1 MKAEDNHIYQ
11 RAKRRR
17 EEEKDMERQ
26 ATTFALQ
33 YPPEQRGRMQRI
45 YECVS
50 RGRFLINESNPDRK
64 IEQPNE
70 VTNNN
75 YSIIVPGVGRGIG
88 GLLRGDFVKRGEFL
102 HLQAELNEHIDK
114 AKKRY
119 RDSF

>member
-50 RGRFLINESNPDRK
+50 RGRFLINVEHIYLDKK
-64 IEQPNE
+64 IEQP
-70 VTNNN
+70 
-75 YSIIVPGVGRGIG
+75 
-88 GLLRGDFVKRGEFL
+88 KR
-102 HLQAELNEHIDK
+102 
-114 AKKRY
+114 
-119 RDSF
+119 